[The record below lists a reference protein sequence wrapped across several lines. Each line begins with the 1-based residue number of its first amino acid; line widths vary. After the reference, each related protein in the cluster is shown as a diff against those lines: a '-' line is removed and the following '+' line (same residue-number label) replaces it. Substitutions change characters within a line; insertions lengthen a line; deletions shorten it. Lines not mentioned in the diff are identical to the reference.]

1 MPASHT
7 ALSPTPI
14 HSKPFS
20 PRLSHALHHMRTASV
35 SRCPRAEK
43 CPPPK
48 EHVCS
53 LNVLAVSVIFWV
65 GTDGGA
71 YRAGVSQG
79 VGHKECSDSKHH
91 LQMPALLLGGK
102 KDQDGTSAAPLIGHC
117 EQSMM
122 EDQGP
127 GVHTRSLRALNRVP
141 RNSGGE
147 AHLRPQGRDAFSQ
160 PAQ

>member
-7 ALSPTPI
+7 VLSQTSI

-20 PRLSHALHHMRTASV
+20 PTLSHALHHMRTASV
-35 SRCPRAEK
+35 SRCPPAEK
-43 CPPPK
+43 CPPK

-53 LNVLAVSVIFWV
+53 LKVLAVSVIFWV
-65 GTDGGA
+65 DTDGGA
-71 YRAGVSQG
+71 FRAGVSQG

-91 LQMPALLLGGK
+91 LRMPALLLGGR
-102 KDQDGTSAAPLIGHC
+102 KDQGGTSAAPLIGRC
-117 EQSMM
+117 EQSMK

-127 GVHTRSLRALNRVP
+127 GVHIRSLRALNRVP
-141 RNSGGE
+141 RNPGGE
-147 AHLRPQGRDAFSQ
+147 AHLRSQGRNAFSQ